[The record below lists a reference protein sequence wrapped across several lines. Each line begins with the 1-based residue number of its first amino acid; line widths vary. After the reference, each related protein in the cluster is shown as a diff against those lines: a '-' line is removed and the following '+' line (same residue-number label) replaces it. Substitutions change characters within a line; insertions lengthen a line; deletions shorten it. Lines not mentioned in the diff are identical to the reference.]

1 MKPLPTEAY
10 DALTDALAK
19 IVWRKDAFRRYV
31 EISFRDH
38 SELVAGLPF
47 DSASKFEVAVQLVDR
62 LVKKE
67 LKYRDF
73 ALSLMIE
80 ISKIETFP
88 NIVQF
93 ASDRPDALPFAKNSV
108 ARLAKIIEPL
118 VKDESAAQAFAEERA
133 RQESLA
139 ILRRQQ
145 EAKLQELK
153 TDFLA
158 LSQADDKQR
167 RGLQFERLLD
177 GLFQFYDLSPRLAY
191 NVAADQID
199 GAISYEGDDFIVE
212 AKWTQKPVER
222 EAADVFGSKVSRV
235 GKNGLGLFV
244 SANGFTTGFIET
256 YGRSTPFITMDGT
269 DLFTVLDGRVR
280 LDDLLRAKKR
290 HANETGSCYFPVN
303 MASS

>member
-10 DALTDALAK
+10 DALTDALSR
-19 IVWRKDAFRRYV
+19 IVWRKDAFRRYI

-47 DSASKFEVAVQLVDR
+47 DSATKLEVAVQLVDR

-67 LKYRDF
+67 RKYRDF
-73 ALSLMIE
+73 TLSLMIE

-93 ASDRPDALPFAKNSV
+93 ASDRPDALPFAKNAV

-118 VKDESAAQAFAEERA
+118 VKNESAAQAFTEERA
-133 RQESLA
+133 RQDSLA
-139 ILRRQQ
+139 LLRRQQ
-145 EAKLQELK
+145 EERLNELK
-153 TDFLA
+153 TNFLA
-158 LSQADDKQR
+158 LSQADNKQR
-167 RGLQFERLLD
+167 RGLQFEQLLD
-177 GLFQFYDLSPRLAY
+177 GLFQFYDLAPRLAY
-191 NVAADQID
+191 SVAADQID

-212 AKWTQKPVER
+212 AKWTKTPVQR
-222 EAADVFGSKVSRV
+222 EAADIFGSKVSRV

-244 SANGFTTGFIET
+244 SASGFTKGFIET
-256 YGRSTPFITMDGT
+256 YSRSTPFITMDGT

-303 MASS
+303 MTSL